1 MKLPIVTLCLVLLSA
16 CMTQPINQQV
26 TAQDKNHAVVGA
38 IIGAVAG
45 AVVGGQLDDDGN
57 RDKGVILG
65 ALVGAAS
72 GAGVGHKMDLQEQ
85 AFRDQLAAEQR
96 RSDIAIER
104 VREDLLKLTFDNEI
118 TFDFNQVS
126 IKPSF
131 FESLSKV
138 SQVMAKYQCMKFFL
152 G

>member
-1 MKLPIVTLCLVLLSA
+1 MKLAIATLCLVLLSA
-16 CMTQPINQQV
+16 CVTQPMNQQA
-26 TAQDKNHAVVGA
+26 TAQDKNHAAMGA
-38 IIGAVAG
+38 IIGAVGG

-72 GAGVGHKMDLQEQ
+72 GAGIGHKMDLQEQ

-126 IKPSF
+126 IKL
-131 FESLSKV
+131 SLIHI
-138 SQVMAKYQCMKFFL
+138 
-152 G
+152 